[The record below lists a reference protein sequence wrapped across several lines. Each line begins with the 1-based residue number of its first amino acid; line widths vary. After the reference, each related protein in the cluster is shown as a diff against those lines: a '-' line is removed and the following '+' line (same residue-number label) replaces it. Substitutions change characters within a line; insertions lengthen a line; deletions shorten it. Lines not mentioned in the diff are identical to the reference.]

1 MKMSSH
7 ESVPENRWKLGQR
20 GKKEVAKN
28 EKLTDTTQA
37 DEVFRFFGRE
47 RYEENRK
54 IVHPSVLKEKD

>member
-1 MKMSSH
+1 M
-7 ESVPENRWKLGQR
+7 
-20 GKKEVAKN
+20 AKN